1 MQNYKATVAILAGGK
16 STRFRDGDKIN
27 IKVNSTHII
36 DHLIKS
42 IPNKLNI
49 IVNTNSI
56 RIDTTKNKLTIV
68 RDRHEGYLGPLAGI
82 YSSMMWA
89 SINDPKSTHIL
100 SIPIDNPLISLDNI
114 NKLLKLSKNHPKK
127 IIVASWN
134 GFTNP
139 VFGIWPIEMSNKL
152 NEDISN
158 GARSVEEWSRNN
170 GRLLLNYISFADPF
184 ININTIDDLKSL
196 ESRLTLS
203 SSKKIM

>member
-1 MQNYKATVAILAGGK
+1 MQNYKVTAAILAGGK
-16 STRFRDGDKIN
+16 SMRFRDGDKIN

-68 RDRHEGYLGPLAGI
+68 KDRHEGYLGPLAGI

-100 SIPIDNPLISLDNI
+100 SIPIDNPLISIGNI
-114 NKLLKLSKNHPKK
+114 NKILKLSKNHPKK

-134 GFTNP
+134 GSTNP

-203 SSKKIM
+203 SSKEMM

>member
-1 MQNYKATVAILAGGK
+1 MQNYKVTAAILAGGK
-16 STRFRDGDKIN
+16 SMRFRDGDKIN

-36 DHLIKS
+36 DYLIKS
-42 IPNKLNI
+42 IPKKLNI

-68 RDRHEGYLGPLAGI
+68 KDRHEGYLGPLAGI

-100 SIPIDNPLISLDNI
+100 SIPIDNPLISIGNI
-114 NKLLKLSKNHPKK
+114 NKILKLSKNHPKK

-134 GFTNP
+134 GSTNP

-196 ESRLTLS
+196 ESRLTLP
-203 SSKKIM
+203 SSKEMM

>member
-1 MQNYKATVAILAGGK
+1 MQNYRVTAAILAGGK

-27 IKVNSTHII
+27 IKVNSIHII

-42 IPNKLNI
+42 IPNNLKI

-56 RIDTTKNKLTIV
+56 RIDNTKNKLTIV
-68 RDRHEGYLGPLAGI
+68 KDRHEGYLGPLAGI

-89 SINDPKSTHIL
+89 STNDPKSTHIL
-100 SIPIDNPLISLDNI
+100 SIPIDNPLISLGDI

-139 VFGIWPIEMSNKL
+139 VFGLWPIEMSNKL

-170 GRLLLNYISFADPF
+170 GRLLVNYISFADPF

-203 SSKKIM
+203 SSKEMM

>member
-1 MQNYKATVAILAGGK
+1 MQNYKATAAILAGGK
-16 STRFRDGDKIN
+16 SMRFRDGDKIN

-68 RDRHEGYLGPLAGI
+68 KDRHEGYLGPLAGI

-89 SINDPKSTHIL
+89 NINDPKSTHIL
-100 SIPIDNPLISLDNI
+100 SIPIDNPLISLVHI

-134 GFTNP
+134 GSTNP

-158 GARSVEEWSRNN
+158 GVRSVEEWSRNN
-170 GRLLLNYISFADPF
+170 GRLLVNYISFADPF

-203 SSKKIM
+203 SSKEMM

>member
-1 MQNYKATVAILAGGK
+1 MQNYRVTAAILAGGK

-27 IKVNSTHII
+27 IKVNSIHII

-42 IPNKLNI
+42 IPNNLKI

-56 RIDTTKNKLTIV
+56 RIDNTKNKLTIV
-68 RDRHEGYLGPLAGI
+68 KDRHEGYLGPLAGI
-82 YSSMMWA
+82 YSSMVWA
-89 SINDPKSTHIL
+89 STNDPKSTHIL
-100 SIPIDNPLISLDNI
+100 SIPIDNPLISLGDI

-139 VFGIWPIEMSNKL
+139 VFGLWPIEMSNKL

-170 GRLLLNYISFADPF
+170 GRLLVNYISFADPF

-203 SSKKIM
+203 SSKEMM

>member
-68 RDRHEGYLGPLAGI
+68 KDRHEGYLGPLAGI
-82 YSSMMWA
+82 YSSMMWT

-100 SIPIDNPLISLDNI
+100 SIPIDNPLISLGNI

-158 GARSVEEWSRNN
+158 GVRSVEEWSRNN

>member
-1 MQNYKATVAILAGGK
+1 MQNYKVTAAILAGGK
-16 STRFRDGDKIN
+16 SMRFRDGDKIN

-42 IPNKLNI
+42 IPKKLNI

-56 RIDTTKNKLTIV
+56 RIDPTKNKLTIV
-68 RDRHEGYLGPLAGI
+68 KDRHEGYLGPLAGI

-100 SIPIDNPLISLDNI
+100 SIPIDNPLISLGNI
-114 NKLLKLSKNHPKK
+114 NKILKLSKNHPKK

-134 GFTNP
+134 GSTNP

-203 SSKKIM
+203 SSKEMM

>member
-1 MQNYKATVAILAGGK
+1 MQNYRVTAAILAGGK

-27 IKVNSTHII
+27 IKVNSLHII

-42 IPNKLNI
+42 IPNKLKI

-56 RIDTTKNKLTIV
+56 RIDNTKNKLTIV
-68 RDRHEGYLGPLAGI
+68 KDRHEGYLGPLAGI

-89 SINDPKSTHIL
+89 SINDPRSTHIL
-100 SIPIDNPLISLDNI
+100 SIPIDNPLISLGHI

-139 VFGIWPIEMSNKL
+139 VFGLWPIEMSNKL

-203 SSKKIM
+203 SSKEMM

>member
-1 MQNYKATVAILAGGK
+1 MQNYWVTAAILAGGK

-27 IKVNSTHII
+27 IKVNSIHII

-42 IPNKLNI
+42 IPNKLKI

-56 RIDTTKNKLTIV
+56 RIDNTKNKLTIV
-68 RDRHEGYLGPLAGI
+68 KDRHEGYLGPLAGI

-89 SINDPKSTHIL
+89 SINDPRSTHIL
-100 SIPIDNPLISLDNI
+100 SIPIDNPLISLGHI

-139 VFGIWPIEMSNKL
+139 VFGLWPIEMSNKL

-203 SSKKIM
+203 SSKEMM

>member
-1 MQNYKATVAILAGGK
+1 MQNYRVTAAILAGGK

-27 IKVNSTHII
+27 IKVNSIHII

-42 IPNKLNI
+42 IPNNLKI

-56 RIDTTKNKLTIV
+56 RIDNTKNKLTIV
-68 RDRHEGYLGPLAGI
+68 KDRHEGYLGPLAGI

-89 SINDPKSTHIL
+89 STNDPKSTHIL
-100 SIPIDNPLISLDNI
+100 SIPIDNPLISLGHI

-134 GFTNP
+134 GSTNP
-139 VFGIWPIEMSNKL
+139 VLGIWPIEMSNKL
-152 NEDISN
+152 SEDISN

-170 GRLLLNYISFADPF
+170 GRLLVNYISFADPF

-203 SSKKIM
+203 SSKEMM

>member
-68 RDRHEGYLGPLAGI
+68 KDTHEGYLGPLAGI

-89 SINDPKSTHIL
+89 SINDPNSTHIL
-100 SIPIDNPLISLDNI
+100 SIPIDNPLISLGNI

-158 GARSVEEWSRNN
+158 GVRSVEEWSRNN

>member
-1 MQNYKATVAILAGGK
+1 MQNYKVTAAILAGGK
-16 STRFRDGDKIN
+16 SMRFRDGDKIN

-42 IPNKLNI
+42 IPKKLNI

-56 RIDTTKNKLTIV
+56 RIDPTKNKLTIV
-68 RDRHEGYLGPLAGI
+68 KDRHEGYLGPLAGI

-100 SIPIDNPLISLDNI
+100 SIPIDNPLISLGNI
-114 NKLLKLSKNHPKK
+114 NKILKLSKNHPKK

-134 GFTNP
+134 GSTNP

-158 GARSVEEWSRNN
+158 GVRSVEEWSRNN
-170 GRLLLNYISFADPF
+170 GRLLVNYISFADPF

-203 SSKKIM
+203 SSKEMM

>member
-1 MQNYKATVAILAGGK
+1 MQNYRVTAAILAGGK

-27 IKVNSTHII
+27 IKVNSIHII

-42 IPNKLNI
+42 IPNKLKT

-56 RIDTTKNKLTIV
+56 RIDNTKNKLTIV
-68 RDRHEGYLGPLAGI
+68 KDRHEGYLGPLAGI

-89 SINDPKSTHIL
+89 SINDPRSTHIL
-100 SIPIDNPLISLDNI
+100 SIPIDNPLISLGHI

-139 VFGIWPIEMSNKL
+139 VFGLWPIEMSNKL

-203 SSKKIM
+203 SSKEMM

>member
-1 MQNYKATVAILAGGK
+1 MQNYRVTAAILAGGK

-27 IKVNSTHII
+27 IKVNSIHII

-42 IPNKLNI
+42 IPNKLKI

-56 RIDTTKNKLTIV
+56 RIDNTKNKLTIV
-68 RDRHEGYLGPLAGI
+68 KDRHEGYLGPLAGI

-89 SINDPKSTHIL
+89 SINDPRSTHIL
-100 SIPIDNPLISLDNI
+100 SIPIDNPLISLGHI

-139 VFGIWPIEMSNKL
+139 VFGLWPIEMSNKL

-158 GARSVEEWSRNN
+158 GARSVEEW
-170 GRLLLNYISFADPF
+170 
-184 ININTIDDLKSL
+184 
-196 ESRLTLS
+196 
-203 SSKKIM
+203 

>member
-1 MQNYKATVAILAGGK
+1 MQNYRVTAAILAGGK

-27 IKVNSTHII
+27 IKVNSIHII
-36 DHLIKS
+36 DHLIKC
-42 IPNKLNI
+42 IPNNLKI

-56 RIDTTKNKLTIV
+56 RIDNTKNKLTIV
-68 RDRHEGYLGPLAGI
+68 KDRHEGYLGPLAGI

-89 SINDPKSTHIL
+89 SINDPRSTHIL
-100 SIPIDNPLISLDNI
+100 SIPIDNPLISLAHI

-139 VFGIWPIEMSNKL
+139 VFGLWPIEMSNKL

-170 GRLLLNYISFADPF
+170 GRLLLNNISFADPF

>member
-1 MQNYKATVAILAGGK
+1 MQNYKATAAILAGGK
-16 STRFRDGDKIN
+16 SMRFRDGDKIN

-68 RDRHEGYLGPLAGI
+68 KDRHEGYLGPLAGI

-89 SINDPKSTHIL
+89 STNDPKSTHIL
-100 SIPIDNPLISLDNI
+100 SIPIDNPLISLGHI

-134 GFTNP
+134 GSTNP
-139 VFGIWPIEMSNKL
+139 VLGIWPIEMSNKL

-158 GARSVEEWSRNN
+158 GARSVEEWSRNK
-170 GRLLLNYISFADPF
+170 GRLLVNYISFADPF

-196 ESRLTLS
+196 DSRLTLS
-203 SSKKIM
+203 SSKEMM

>member
-36 DHLIKS
+36 DHIIKS

-56 RIDTTKNKLTIV
+56 NIDTTKNKLTIV
-68 RDRHEGYLGPLAGI
+68 KDRHEGYLGPLAGI

-100 SIPIDNPLISLDNI
+100 SIPIDNPLISLVNI

-134 GFTNP
+134 GSTNP
-139 VFGIWPIEMSNKL
+139 VLGIWPIEMSNKL

-170 GRLLLNYISFADPF
+170 GRLLVNYISFADPF

-196 ESRLTLS
+196 ENRLTLS
-203 SSKKIM
+203 SSKEMM

>member
-68 RDRHEGYLGPLAGI
+68 KDRHEGYLGPLAGI

-100 SIPIDNPLISLDNI
+100 SIPIDNPLISLGNI

-203 SSKKIM
+203 SSKEMM

>member
-1 MQNYKATVAILAGGK
+1 MQNYRVTAAILAGGK

-27 IKVNSTHII
+27 IKVNSIHII

-42 IPNKLNI
+42 IPNKLKI

-56 RIDTTKNKLTIV
+56 RIDNTKNKLTIV
-68 RDRHEGYLGPLAGI
+68 KDRHEGYLGPLAGI

-89 SINDPKSTHIL
+89 STNDPKSTHIL
-100 SIPIDNPLISLDNI
+100 SIPIDNPLISLGHI

-134 GFTNP
+134 GSTNP
-139 VFGIWPIEMSNKL
+139 VLGIWPIEMSNKL

-170 GRLLLNYISFADPF
+170 GRLLVNYISFADPF

-203 SSKKIM
+203 SSKEMM

>member
-68 RDRHEGYLGPLAGI
+68 KDRHEGYLGPLAGI

-100 SIPIDNPLISLDNI
+100 SIPIDNPLISLGNI

-158 GARSVEEWSRNN
+158 GVRSVEEWSRNN

-203 SSKKIM
+203 SLKKIM

>member
-1 MQNYKATVAILAGGK
+1 MQNYKVTAAILAGGK
-16 STRFRDGDKIN
+16 SMRFRDGDKIN

-36 DHLIKS
+36 DYLIKS
-42 IPNKLNI
+42 IPKKLNI

-68 RDRHEGYLGPLAGI
+68 KDRHEGYLGPLVGI

-100 SIPIDNPLISLDNI
+100 SIPIDNPLISIGNI
-114 NKLLKLSKNHPKK
+114 NKILKLSKNHPKK

-134 GFTNP
+134 GSTNP

-203 SSKKIM
+203 SSKEMM

>member
-1 MQNYKATVAILAGGK
+1 MQNYRVTAAILAGGK

-27 IKVNSTHII
+27 IKVNSIHII
-36 DHLIKS
+36 DHLIKC
-42 IPNKLNI
+42 IPNNLKI

-56 RIDTTKNKLTIV
+56 RIDNTKNKLTIV
-68 RDRHEGYLGPLAGI
+68 KDRHEGYLGPLAGI

-89 SINDPKSTHIL
+89 SINDPRSTHIL
-100 SIPIDNPLISLDNI
+100 SIPIDNPLISLGHI

-139 VFGIWPIEMSNKL
+139 VFGLWPIEMSNKL

-203 SSKKIM
+203 SSKEMM

>member
-16 STRFRDGDKIN
+16 SMRFRDGDKIN

-68 RDRHEGYLGPLAGI
+68 KDRHEGYLGPLAGI

-100 SIPIDNPLISLDNI
+100 SIPIDNPLISLGNI

-158 GARSVEEWSRNN
+158 GVRSVEEWSRNN

>member
-1 MQNYKATVAILAGGK
+1 MQNYKVTAAILAGGK
-16 STRFRDGDKIN
+16 SMRFRDGDKIN

-42 IPNKLNI
+42 IPKKLNI

-68 RDRHEGYLGPLAGI
+68 KDRHEGYLGPLAGI

-100 SIPIDNPLISLDNI
+100 SIPIDNPLISLGNI
-114 NKLLKLSKNHPKK
+114 NKILKLSKNHPKK

-134 GFTNP
+134 GSTNP

-158 GARSVEEWSRNN
+158 GVRSVEEWSRNN

-203 SSKKIM
+203 SSKEMM

>member
-1 MQNYKATVAILAGGK
+1 MQNYKVTAAILAGGK
-16 STRFRDGDKIN
+16 SMRFRDGDKIN

-42 IPNKLNI
+42 IPKKLNI

-56 RIDTTKNKLTIV
+56 RIDPTKNKLTIV
-68 RDRHEGYLGPLAGI
+68 KDRHEGYLGPLAGI

-100 SIPIDNPLISLDNI
+100 SIPIDNPLISLSNI
-114 NKLLKLSKNHPKK
+114 NKILKLSKNHPKK

-134 GFTNP
+134 GSTNP

-203 SSKKIM
+203 SSKEMM

>member
-16 STRFRDGDKIN
+16 SARFRDGDKIN

-49 IVNTNSI
+49 IINTNSI
-56 RIDTTKNKLTIV
+56 NIDTTKNKLTIV
-68 RDRHEGYLGPLAGI
+68 KDRHEGYLGPLAGI

-100 SIPIDNPLISLDNI
+100 SIPIDNPLISLVNI

-134 GFTNP
+134 GSTNP
-139 VFGIWPIEMSNKL
+139 VLGIWPIEMSNKL

-170 GRLLLNYISFADPF
+170 GRLLVNYISFADPF

-196 ESRLTLS
+196 ENRLTLS
-203 SSKKIM
+203 SSKEMM

>member
-1 MQNYKATVAILAGGK
+1 MQNYRVTAAILAGGK

-27 IKVNSTHII
+27 IKVNSIHII

-56 RIDTTKNKLTIV
+56 RIDNTKNKLTIV
-68 RDRHEGYLGPLAGI
+68 KDRHEGYLGPLAGI

-89 SINDPKSTHIL
+89 SINDPRSTHIL
-100 SIPIDNPLISLDNI
+100 SIPIDNPLISLGHI

-139 VFGIWPIEMSNKL
+139 VFGLWPIEMSNKL

-203 SSKKIM
+203 SSKEMM

>member
-1 MQNYKATVAILAGGK
+1 MQNYKATAAILAGGK
-16 STRFRDGDKIN
+16 SMRFRDGDKIN

-42 IPNKLNI
+42 IPKKLNI

-56 RIDTTKNKLTIV
+56 RIDPTKNKLTIV
-68 RDRHEGYLGPLAGI
+68 KDRHEGYLGPLAGI

-100 SIPIDNPLISLDNI
+100 SIPIDNPLISLGNI
-114 NKLLKLSKNHPKK
+114 NKILKLSKNHPKK

-134 GFTNP
+134 GSTNP

-203 SSKKIM
+203 SSKEMM

>member
-1 MQNYKATVAILAGGK
+1 MQNYRVTAAILAGGK

-27 IKVNSTHII
+27 IKVNSIHII

-42 IPNKLNI
+42 IPNNLKI

-56 RIDTTKNKLTIV
+56 RIDNTKNKLTIV
-68 RDRHEGYLGPLAGI
+68 KDRHEGYLGPLAGI

-89 SINDPKSTHIL
+89 STNDPKSTHIL
-100 SIPIDNPLISLDNI
+100 SIPIDNPLISLGHI

-134 GFTNP
+134 GSTNP
-139 VFGIWPIEMSNKL
+139 VLGIWPIEMSTKL

-170 GRLLLNYISFADPF
+170 GRLLVNYISFADPF

-203 SSKKIM
+203 SSKEMM

>member
-1 MQNYKATVAILAGGK
+1 MQNYRVTAAILAGGK

-27 IKVNSTHII
+27 IKVNSIHII

-42 IPNKLNI
+42 IPNKLKI

-56 RIDTTKNKLTIV
+56 RIDNTKNKLTIV
-68 RDRHEGYLGPLAGI
+68 KDRHEGYLGPLAGI

-89 SINDPKSTHIL
+89 SINDPRSTHIL
-100 SIPIDNPLISLDNI
+100 SIPIDNPLISLGHI

-139 VFGIWPIEMSNKL
+139 VFGLWPIEMSNKL

-203 SSKKIM
+203 SSKEMM

>member
-1 MQNYKATVAILAGGK
+1 MQNYKVTAAILAGGK
-16 STRFRDGDKIN
+16 SMRFRDGDKIN

-42 IPNKLNI
+42 IPKKLNI

-56 RIDTTKNKLTIV
+56 RIDPTKNKLTIV
-68 RDRHEGYLGPLAGI
+68 KDRHEGYLGPLAGI

-100 SIPIDNPLISLDNI
+100 SIPIDNPLISLGNI
-114 NKLLKLSKNHPKK
+114 NKILKLSKNHPKK

-134 GFTNP
+134 GSTNP

-158 GARSVEEWSRNN
+158 GVRSVEEWSRNN

-203 SSKKIM
+203 SSKEMM

>member
-1 MQNYKATVAILAGGK
+1 MQNYRVTAAILAGGK

-27 IKVNSTHII
+27 IKVNSIHII

-42 IPNKLNI
+42 IPNNLKI

-56 RIDTTKNKLTIV
+56 RIDNTKNKLTIV
-68 RDRHEGYLGPLAGI
+68 KDRHEGYLGPLAGI

-89 SINDPKSTHIL
+89 STNDPKSTHIL
-100 SIPIDNPLISLDNI
+100 SIPIDNPLISLGHI

-134 GFTNP
+134 GSINP
-139 VFGIWPIEMSNKL
+139 VFGLWPIEMSNKL

-158 GARSVEEWSRNN
+158 GVRSVEEWSRNN
-170 GRLLLNYISFADPF
+170 GRLLVNYISFADPF

-203 SSKKIM
+203 SSKEMM

>member
-1 MQNYKATVAILAGGK
+1 MQNYRVTAAILAGGK

-27 IKVNSTHII
+27 IKVNSIHII

-42 IPNKLNI
+42 IPNNLKI

-56 RIDTTKNKLTIV
+56 RIDNTKNKLTIV
-68 RDRHEGYLGPLAGI
+68 KDRHEGYLGPLAGI

-89 SINDPKSTHIL
+89 STNDPKSTHIL
-100 SIPIDNPLISLDNI
+100 SIPIDNPLISLGHI

-134 GFTNP
+134 GSTNP
-139 VFGIWPIEMSNKL
+139 VLGIWPIEMSNKL

-170 GRLLLNYISFADPF
+170 GRLLVNYISFADPF

-203 SSKKIM
+203 SSKEMM

>member
-68 RDRHEGYLGPLAGI
+68 KDRHEGYLGPLAGI

-100 SIPIDNPLISLDNI
+100 SIPIDNPLISLGNI

-139 VFGIWPIEMSNKL
+139 VFGIWPIEMSDKL

-158 GARSVEEWSRNN
+158 GARSIEEWSKNN
-170 GRLLLNYISFADPF
+170 GRLLVNYISFADPF

>member
-1 MQNYKATVAILAGGK
+1 MQNYRVTAAILAGGK

-27 IKVNSTHII
+27 IKVNSLHII

-42 IPNKLNI
+42 IPNKLKI

-56 RIDTTKNKLTIV
+56 RIDNTKNKLTIV
-68 RDRHEGYLGPLAGI
+68 KDRHEGYLGPLAGI

-89 SINDPKSTHIL
+89 SINDPRSTHIL
-100 SIPIDNPLISLDNI
+100 SIPIDNPLISLGHI

-139 VFGIWPIEMSNKL
+139 VFGLWPIEMSNKL

-196 ESRLTLS
+196 ESTEPTP
-203 SSKKIM
+203 MTF

>member
-1 MQNYKATVAILAGGK
+1 MQNYKVTAAILAGGK
-16 STRFRDGDKIN
+16 SMRFRDGDKIN

-36 DHLIKS
+36 DYLIKS
-42 IPNKLNI
+42 IPKKLNI

-68 RDRHEGYLGPLAGI
+68 KDRHEGYLGPLAGI

-100 SIPIDNPLISLDNI
+100 SIPIDNPLISIGNI
-114 NKLLKLSKNHPKK
+114 NKILKLSKNHPKK

-134 GFTNP
+134 GSTNP
-139 VFGIWPIEMSNKL
+139 VLGIWPIEMSNKL

-170 GRLLLNYISFADPF
+170 GRLLVNYISFADPF

>member
-1 MQNYKATVAILAGGK
+1 MQNYKVTAAILAGGK
-16 STRFRDGDKIN
+16 SMRFRDGDKIN

-36 DHLIKS
+36 DYLIKS
-42 IPNKLNI
+42 IPKKLNI

-68 RDRHEGYLGPLAGI
+68 KDRHEGYLGPLAGI

-100 SIPIDNPLISLDNI
+100 SIPIDNPLISIGNI
-114 NKLLKLSKNHPKK
+114 NKILKLSKNHPKK

-134 GFTNP
+134 GSTNP

-203 SSKKIM
+203 SSKEMM